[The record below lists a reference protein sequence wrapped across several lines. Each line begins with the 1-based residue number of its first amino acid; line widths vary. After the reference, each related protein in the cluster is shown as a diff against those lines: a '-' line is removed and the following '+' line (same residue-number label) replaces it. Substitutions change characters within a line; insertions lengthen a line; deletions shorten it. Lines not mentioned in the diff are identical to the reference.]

1 MDFLKKKPPV
11 LQELV
16 KILSSCYKE
25 IFNSHAIIITISVF
39 SPNQRQ
45 STFLIFL
52 SIVNTIYLCK
62 TSVGTDAAAGGACAG
77 CSHCELTEVNTF

>member
-1 MDFLKKKPPV
+1 MLIMDFLKKKKPPI

-16 KILSSCYKE
+16 KILSFRYKE
-25 IFNSHAIIITISVF
+25 IFIFHAITITISVF

-62 TSVGTDAAAGGACAG
+62 TSVGTDAVAAGACVG
-77 CSHCELTEVNTF
+77 CSHC

>member
-1 MDFLKKKPPV
+1 M

-16 KILSSCYKE
+16 KILLSRYKE
-25 IFNSHAIIITISVF
+25 LFNSHATIITISVF

-45 STFLIFL
+45 STFLSFL

-62 TSVGTDAAAGGACAG
+62 TSVGTDVVAAGACVG
-77 CSHCELTEVNTF
+77 CSSC